1 MPRWVKNTFY
11 LCRRRVIVVRS
22 SSSMVVTAFIVKSGR
37 KNKDEWYDNISM
49 IREKVGIR
57 GIKSNKS
64 FAEKIQILSAVRRFF
79 LLSREISNEETR

>member
-1 MPRWVKNTFY
+1 
-11 LCRRRVIVVRS
+11 
-22 SSSMVVTAFIVKSGR
+22 
-37 KNKDEWYDNISM
+37 M

-79 LLSREISNEETR
+79 CYREKFQMKKRGKKTIKCEKLNHMLLMI

>member
-1 MPRWVKNTFY
+1 
-11 LCRRRVIVVRS
+11 
-22 SSSMVVTAFIVKSGR
+22 
-37 KNKDEWYDNISM
+37 M